1 MNYAELT
8 TSIQDYTEN
17 RNATFVANIPTFV
30 RNAERRIHMD
40 CPDLPRSRL
49 MSSASATP
57 GLRIYPTPTRFLTP
71 LSLSISTPAGV
82 FIDYA
87 DNKEPEYVY
96 SAFGNSAQARP
107 RVYAMLDNN
116 EFVLSPVPDQA
127 YQLDFAYTGY
137 PESIVEAGTTWIGD
151 NFEFVLLYGALVE
164 AYTFMKGEADVLQAY
179 GLQYK
184 DSLRLLKDF
193 SQARSHQDAFRVA
206 QGR

>member
-1 MNYAELT
+1 MNLAELT
-8 TSIQDYTEN
+8 TSIEDYTEN
-17 RNATFVANIPTFV
+17 RNATFVANIPTFI
-30 RNAERRIHMD
+30 RNAERRIHID

-49 MSSASATP
+49 MSFAAMTP
-57 GLRIYPTPTRFLTP
+57 TVRVYPTPVRLLTP
-71 LSLSISTPAGV
+71 LSLSVSSPAGV
-82 FIDYA
+82 FIDYL

-107 RVYAMLDNN
+107 RVYALLDNN
-116 EFVLSPVPDQA
+116 EFVVSPAPDLA
-127 YQLDFAYTGY
+127 YRMDFAYTGY
-137 PESIVEAGTTWIGD
+137 PESIVESGTSWIGD

-164 AYTFMKGEADVLQAY
+164 AYTFMKGEADVLQGYA
-179 GLQYK
+179 LQYK